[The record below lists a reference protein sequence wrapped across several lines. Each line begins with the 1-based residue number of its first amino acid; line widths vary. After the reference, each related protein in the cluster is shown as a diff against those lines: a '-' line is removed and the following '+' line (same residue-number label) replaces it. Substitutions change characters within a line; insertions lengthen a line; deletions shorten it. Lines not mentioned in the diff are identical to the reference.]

1 MPDEPTDSTDSTADA
16 TAETRIALLR
26 QLAAESPDDAT
37 THFLLGRELLA
48 HGHAVEAMG
57 AFEDAIRV
65 EPDYAAAYRQ
75 LGNAME
81 AAGRREAAA
90 ETYRRGIAVAERTN
104 DLQAGKEMAAFLKKL
119 AREGV

>member
-1 MPDEPTDSTDSTADA
+1 MTDDPTESTDAA
-16 TAETRIALLR
+16 RAETRIALLR

-48 HGHAVEAMG
+48 HGHAAEAMG
-57 AFEDAIRV
+57 AFEAAIRAQ
-65 EPDYAAAYRQ
+65 PDYAAAYRQ

-90 ETYRRGIAVAERTN
+90 ETYRRGIAVAERTQ
-104 DLQAGKEMAAFLKKL
+104 DVQAGREMNAFLKKL
-119 AREGV
+119 ERAGA